1 MNHDKKTAVVI
12 GASPK
17 PERYSNKAVA
27 ELIEHGYK
35 VIPINPGGMVIH
47 DFPAVKKLSDVKEKV
62 DVITVYVN
70 PKISST
76 LEKDIIALAPRLIIF
91 NPGTENP
98 DLEAA
103 LENAEIRTLHACT
116 LVLLH
121 TKQFEAHLNARD

>member
-1 MNHDKKTAVVI
+1 MNHDKKTAVVL

-27 ELIEHGYK
+27 ELIEHGCK
-35 VIPINPGGMVIH
+35 VMPVNPGGMVIH
-47 DFPAVKKLSDVKEKV
+47 DFPAVKKLSDIKEKV
-62 DVITVYVN
+62 DAVTVYVN
-70 PKISST
+70 PKISSP
-76 LEKDIIALAPRLIIF
+76 LEKDIIALAPRLVIF

-103 LENAEIRTLHACT
+103 LEKAGIKTLHACT

-121 TKQFEAHLNARD
+121 TKQFEAQFND

>member
-1 MNHDKKTAVVI
+1 MNHDRKTAVVL

-27 ELIEHGYK
+27 ELIEHGCK
-35 VIPINPGGMVIH
+35 VIPVNPGGMTIH
-47 DFPAVKKLSDVKEKV
+47 DFPAVKQLSDIKEKV

-70 PKISST
+70 PKISSP
-76 LEKDIIALAPRLIIF
+76 LQKDIIDLAPRLVIF

-98 DLEAA
+98 DLETE
-103 LENAEIRTLHACT
+103 LESAGIKTLHACT

-121 TKQFEAHLNARD
+121 TKQFEAQFNG